1 MYIFKEDFGGNLDT
15 DPLISKTPV
24 EQCTIEFGDDPR
36 HMGVDNPGKYAIRKV
51 GVVHQEWY
59 LVTDHTSPNDSNK
72 GYFMQVDGSSKAGVF
87 YNKVLYDVCA
97 GSKFV
102 VSMWGMSTLEVYN
115 VNRQHAKIKMIVAD
129 ARDTSI
135 VIASREVTLENGKGF
150 WEMYDLD
157 FTVPA
162 NIDSV
167 AYLIVNNSNTSE
179 GNDFCLD
186 DIEVKMCFPKI
197 QISGNNTTYCSGHS
211 LNLKAFYEDQIT
223 GSKYVWYKSDTATYD
238 NAYWTKCAEGET
250 LNIDYLHRQDAGY
263 YRVQVYN
270 PVYSSSSINYCNPL
284 SDMIPVNV
292 ETCVDDSCPD
302 GVLIFKEDFGGNST
316 LDPAISTDPVAECTY
331 HFNDYPNNNGYYSI
345 SKVGFNH
352 SSNAWYYPI
361 YDHTYPNDPNRG
373 YFMQIDAAVD
383 NGIFYSIQIDSL
395 CAGSELYLSMY
406 GMSSLKMPGY
416 DHSILNLVIEDAKTG
431 VELQSKTVELLNEH
445 NAVWERCGMKFVVSD
460 SVTSIVYKIVNKG
473 VSTYGNDFCLDDIEV
488 RLCAPSVEV
497 TGNDST
503 YCVGKSMK
511 IEAEVDDGNTYEYIW
526 YKSDV
531 LSYDNQF
538 WKKYAEG
545 KTLEID
551 SVILTDAG
559 FYRVQAYNPN
569 AVSNAVN
576 YCNPMSDIIPIN
588 VELCC
593 EDVLDTLI
601 THTCLSQY
609 GIYSTDV
616 DQLVQ
621 ALEGNVSLPDS
632 IWGTTDSIKA
642 TLCDTIRSQVTVLD
656 MNPYTKDY
664 LSLKQGTVYSDYGTN
679 FTVQNDTSFVAFVAN
694 GGCESIFNVTIT
706 VIEPVEDTV
715 VTNVCLSQYDVYG
728 TDQNQLIQALE
739 GYIVVPDSVWGM
751 TETITVGVSDTIR
764 KHVTVVE
771 KNPYTKDYLSLKQ
784 GTVYSDYGANFT
796 VQHDTS
802 FVAFVAN
809 GGCES
814 VFKVKITVVEDF
826 EETVVTNVCLSEYD
840 VYGTD
845 QNQLVQALEGNI
857 IAPDSVWG
865 NTDTIA
871 AGLTDT
877 IRKHV
882 TVVEKNPYT
891 KDYLS
896 LKQGTVYS
904 DYGVNFTVQHDTSFV
919 AFVAN
924 GGCESIFNVT
934 ITVIEPVEDT
944 LVTNVCL
951 SQYGVYGTDQNQL
964 VQALEGNI
972 IAPDSVWGMTET
984 ITVGVSDTIRNNVT
998 VVEKNPY
1005 TKENLSLK
1013 QGTVYSDYG
1022 TNFTVQ
1028 HDTSFVAFV
1037 ANGGCESIFNV
1048 TITVIEPVEDTL
1060 VTNVCLSQYGV
1071 YGTDQNQLV
1080 QALEGNIIA
1089 PDSVWGM
1096 TETITVGVSDTIR
1109 NNVTVVEK
1117 NPYAK
1122 MAVSLKQGTVYS
1134 DYGTNFTVQNDTS
1147 FIAFVA
1153 NGGCDSVFNVQLNV
1167 LKPFRDTVAT
1177 HVCLSDYD
1185 VYSNDQTLLVKA
1197 LKGNVV
1203 VPSPVIGETDTI
1215 SGVCDTLRT
1224 QVTIVDMNPYIEVNV
1239 ARKVGSMYTE
1249 HGENFEVEEYVSKL
1263 IVRTSS
1269 NGCDNL
1275 IQLDLQALKPYTDTL
1290 LATTCPNTPYY
1301 WRGTAILAASDTV
1314 VTKEQQSSSDAVCDS
1329 IFTLMLKVH
1338 AVEENNMF
1346 ETVCKGELYDKHNYS
1361 FEAVND
1367 TALVKHFLSYE
1378 GCDSTIT
1385 VNLDVVAF
1393 DTIFDNRT
1401 VCEGSSVEFFGSS
1414 YNQEGVYSY
1423 KIADA
1428 VCQVHVL
1435 DLQLAK
1441 NPKILDVVTG
1451 DYGHSYSVVLLE
1463 ENPSVVYFMDSI
1475 GNGSNNTFT
1484 DFEMGMHRVLVSDEN
1499 NCKDSTTFRWFSSI
1513 LPDDV
1518 FSPNGDGMND
1528 RWTILNIE
1536 DYPDAKVSIY
1546 DRFGKE
1552 IAKYDSYS
1560 NEEGWDGTYKGNVC
1574 PSTDYWYEI
1583 NIPSTD
1589 RQYVGHFT
1597 LMRF

>member
-1 MYIFKEDFGGNLDT
+1 MKLHLLFVCFSLSLVGAYAQKYYTDPVTGIVYRDSLMFREDFGGNLYS
-15 DPLISKTPV
+15 DPSVSTTP
-24 EQCTIEFGDDPR
+24 IEGC
-36 HMGVDNPGKYAIRKV
+36 HYNLESV
-51 GVVHQEWY
+51 G
-59 LVTDHTSPNDSNK
+59 
-72 GYFMQVDGSSKAGVF
+72 GYDGEG
-87 YNKVLYDVCA
+87 
-97 GSKFV
+97 
-102 VSMWGMSTLEVYN
+102 
-115 VNRQHAKIKMIVAD
+115 
-129 ARDTSI
+129 
-135 VIASREVTLENGKGF
+135 
-150 WEMYDLD
+150 
-157 FTVPA
+157 
-162 NIDSV
+162 
-167 AYLIVNNSNTSE
+167 AYLI
-179 GNDFCLD
+179 
-186 DIEVKMCFPKI
+186 
-197 QISGNNTTYCSGHS
+197 
-211 LNLKAFYEDQIT
+211 
-223 GSKYVWYKSDTATYD
+223 
-238 NAYWTKCAEGET
+238 TKE
-250 LNIDYLHRQDAGY
+250 
-263 YRVQVYN
+263 
-270 PVYSSSSINYCNPL
+270 
-284 SDMIPVNV
+284 
-292 ETCVDDSCPD
+292 
-302 GVLIFKEDFGGNST
+302 
-316 LDPAISTDPVAECTY
+316 
-331 HFNDYPNNNGYYSI
+331 
-345 SKVGFNH
+345 GFNH
-352 SSNAWYYPI
+352 SSGCWYTHLD
-361 YDHTYPNDPNRG
+361 DHTYPNDKQKG
-373 YFMQIDAAVD
+373 YYLSANGSSQIGVFYTTKGINVCLESKIAVSIYGTSLVRSTGYPVSPALLRFEVVDDNDPTTILDSKDVTYQNYLGGDWEQSEVVLDVPSGVSAVRILIETMSPASGGNDFAIDDIEIRMLMPSMDLNINGTPFDYSTLDYNYCMGDPLQIDASVND
-383 NGIFYSIQIDSL
+383 NAIYNYAWFYCNSASSNVLDWTKYSDGQTL
-395 CAGSELYLSMY
+395 NFA
-406 GMSSLKMPGY
+406 SLKP
-416 DHSILNLVIEDAKTG
+416 
-431 VELQSKTVELLNEH
+431 
-445 NAVWERCGMKFVVSD
+445 SD
-460 SVTSIVYKIVNKG
+460 SGY
-473 VSTYGNDFCLDDIEV
+473 
-488 RLCAPSVEV
+488 
-497 TGNDST
+497 
-503 YCVGKSMK
+503 
-511 IEAEVDDGNTYEYIW
+511 
-526 YKSDV
+526 
-531 LSYDNQF
+531 
-538 WKKYAEG
+538 
-545 KTLEID
+545 
-551 SVILTDAG
+551 
-559 FYRVQAYNPN
+559 YRVQA
-569 AVSNAVN
+569 SKT
-576 YCNPMSDIIPIN
+576 SISGIIEECYPLSSMIHVN
-588 VELCC
+588 VESCC
-593 EDVLDTLI
+593 KFSDTLI

-871 AGLTDT
+871 AGFTDT

-964 VQALEGNI
+964 I
-972 IAPDSVWGMTET
+972 
-984 ITVGVSDTIRNNVT
+984 
-998 VVEKNPY
+998 
-1005 TKENLSLK
+1005 
-1013 QGTVYSDYG
+1013 
-1022 TNFTVQ
+1022 
-1028 HDTSFVAFV
+1028 
-1037 ANGGCESIFNV
+1037 
-1048 TITVIEPVEDTL
+1048 
-1060 VTNVCLSQYGV
+1060 
-1071 YGTDQNQLV
+1071 

-1215 SGVCDTLRT
+1215 SG
-1224 QVTIVDMNPYIEVNV
+1224 
-1239 ARKVGSMYTE
+1239 
-1249 HGENFEVEEYVSKL
+1249 
-1263 IVRTSS
+1263 
-1269 NGCDNL
+1269 
-1275 IQLDLQALKPYTDTL
+1275 
-1290 LATTCPNTPYY
+1290 
-1301 WRGTAILAASDTV
+1301 
-1314 VTKEQQSSSDAVCDS
+1314 
-1329 IFTLMLKVH
+1329 
-1338 AVEENNMF
+1338 
-1346 ETVCKGELYDKHNYS
+1346 
-1361 FEAVND
+1361 
-1367 TALVKHFLSYE
+1367 
-1378 GCDSTIT
+1378 
-1385 VNLDVVAF
+1385 
-1393 DTIFDNRT
+1393 
-1401 VCEGSSVEFFGSS
+1401 
-1414 YNQEGVYSY
+1414 
-1423 KIADA
+1423 
-1428 VCQVHVL
+1428 
-1435 DLQLAK
+1435 
-1441 NPKILDVVTG
+1441 
-1451 DYGHSYSVVLLE
+1451 
-1463 ENPSVVYFMDSI
+1463 
-1475 GNGSNNTFT
+1475 
-1484 DFEMGMHRVLVSDEN
+1484 
-1499 NCKDSTTFRWFSSI
+1499 
-1513 LPDDV
+1513 
-1518 FSPNGDGMND
+1518 
-1528 RWTILNIE
+1528 
-1536 DYPDAKVSIY
+1536 
-1546 DRFGKE
+1546 
-1552 IAKYDSYS
+1552 
-1560 NEEGWDGTYKGNVC
+1560 
-1574 PSTDYWYEI
+1574 
-1583 NIPSTD
+1583 
-1589 RQYVGHFT
+1589 
-1597 LMRF
+1597 